1 MAWLRC
7 QRPSPKIGSTIST
20 KDWKSCSRRF
30 FCLQIPPPRAR
41 TAARNPKATKFMPK
55 TMPAL
60 HARIGAPGCLFS
72 FSRSSDIKFQFI
84 RMNYGRSPK
93 VHTYEPEAHALNREH
108 SGYQPNGIANAGSHP
123 VHTYEPGAT
132 TGSNHGRS
140 QFIRMNFTGSRPVHT
155 YELNNRVLITCKAIG
170 QLDRKAHLKLPSVHT
185 YEPGA
190 LAYSSHVRHQFIR
203 MNFKDS
209 KLVHTYEPDGDAKPP
224 RSTTACQYEPRNSG
238 VRCFWRI
245 EFGDLPMR

>member
-1 MAWLRC
+1 
-7 QRPSPKIGSTIST
+7 
-20 KDWKSCSRRF
+20 
-30 FCLQIPPPRAR
+30 
-41 TAARNPKATKFMPK
+41 
-55 TMPAL
+55 
-60 HARIGAPGCLFS
+60 
-72 FSRSSDIKFQFI
+72 
-84 RMNYGRSPK
+84 MNYGRSPK

-123 VHTYEPGAT
+123 VHTYELNNRILITGEVIGQLGLKAHLRLLSVHTYEPGALAY
-132 TGSNHGRS
+132 SSHVRH